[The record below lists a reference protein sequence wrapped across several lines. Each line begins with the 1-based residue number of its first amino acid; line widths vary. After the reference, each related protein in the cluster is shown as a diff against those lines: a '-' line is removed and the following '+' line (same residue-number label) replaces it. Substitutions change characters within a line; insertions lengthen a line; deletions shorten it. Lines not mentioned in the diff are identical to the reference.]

1 MRGFSEECGGIVI
14 FFECS
19 ASDGLVLPGI
29 YRGITALLIFVIG
42 LWVSRVIA
50 RLLSRVLVKRK
61 IDQTFIDFSVDML
74 KSMIVLLVI
83 VIVLSQLGVPTASLV
98 AIIGAMG
105 LAVGLSLKSSLS
117 NLASGFIDFIS
128 TFKVGDVIDIKGSSG
143 VQSIQIMFTY
153 IDTADGELVCRI
165 PRSCRILLKMP
176 VIRNCLEG

>member
-1 MRGFSEECGGIVI
+1 MAALLSSLSVQQVM
-14 FFECS
+14 
-19 ASDGLVLPGI
+19 AWVLPGI
-29 YRGITALLIFVIG
+29 YRGITALLSFVIG

-117 NLASGFIDFIS
+117 NLASGFLLILFRP
-128 TFKVGDVIDIKGSSG
+128 FKVGDVIDIKGSSG
-143 VQSIQIMFTY
+143 AVQSIQIMFTY
-153 IDTADGELVCRI
+153 IDTADGERWVVPNSTFMSNIVKNAGKDKKL
-165 PRSCRILLKMP
+165 P
-176 VIRNCLEG
+176 